1 VNGRVNRREPLI
13 NVVRTNKPKTLTGL
27 SQKGTWHGVRASL
40 FSYRRRRA
48 TGEQAGPTPFVNM
61 DTERGKPTRLPQ
73 GKATRKGS
81 LWTWGYRRREQA
93 KAAL

>member
-1 VNGRVNRREPLI
+1 MNGKVNRCEPLI

-27 SQKGTWHGVRASL
+27 SQNGTWQGVRASL

-48 TGEQAGPTPFVNM
+48 IGEQAGPTPFVNT

-73 GKATRKGS
+73 GQATRKGS
-81 LWTWGYRRREQA
+81 SWTWGYGRREQA